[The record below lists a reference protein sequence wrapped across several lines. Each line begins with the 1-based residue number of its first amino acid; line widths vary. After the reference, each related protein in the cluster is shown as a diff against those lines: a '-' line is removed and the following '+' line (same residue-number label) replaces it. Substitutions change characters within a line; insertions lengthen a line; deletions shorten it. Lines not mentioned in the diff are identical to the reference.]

1 MFLFIIC
8 PAIRKG
14 SDVNCVKLWTFF
26 CKFYLLSIK
35 SSYAAPFSLLK
46 LLQSWFHPSASS
58 VFDPVKFK
66 ARFLFCDCLSLLF
79 INTPLSILLRF
90 SSSKFLPSL
99 SSSQSHCV
107 HLKVLQVGRF
117 LLPLSLLKYF
127 LFQI

>member
-8 PAIRKG
+8 PAIGKG

-79 INTPLSILLRF
+79 IDTPLSLLQCF
-90 SSSKFLPSL
+90 SSSKFSPSL
-99 SSSQSHCV
+99 SSWPKT
-107 HLKVLQVGRF
+107 LRAFEVLQVGRF

-127 LFQI
+127 LSQT